1 MCWTG
6 LSEEEVQEE
15 DEEPEAQDI
24 RDPVMD
30 LTRGERESLRG
41 TVAVTERELRLITF
55 MLRVLCSGQTGVDLG
70 PKLYIG
76 CHIMYK

>member
-24 RDPVMD
+24 KDPVMD
-30 LTRGERESLRG
+30 LTRGERESSRD
-41 TVAVTERELRLITF
+41 TVAVTEREL
-55 MLRVLCSGQTGVDLG
+55 
-70 PKLYIG
+70 
-76 CHIMYK
+76 

>member
-24 RDPVMD
+24 QDPVMD
-30 LTRGERESLRG
+30 LTRGERESLRD
-41 TVAVTERELRLITF
+41 TVAVTERELRLISV
-55 MLRVLCSGQTGVDLG
+55 MLRV
-70 PKLYIG
+70 
-76 CHIMYK
+76 